1 MLKRIIFTVTNDLVY
16 DQRMKR
22 ICTSVANAGYDV
34 VLVGRTFKKAPQLL
48 HATYT
53 QKRIACWFGKS
64 VFFYIEYNIRLFFYL
79 LFQKC
84 DCICAIDLDTILPV
98 LFVSKIKQTKRVYDA
113 HELFCEMEEIAR
125 RPKVYKVWK
134 AIEKYAVPQFKN
146 GYTIGTLYA
155 LEFKKMYQVDYKI
168 VRNATI
174 YSEKKINT
182 TAKYLLY
189 QGAVNE
195 GRSFETLI
203 PAMQYVDATLI
214 ICGSG
219 NFFES
224 TKLLIEKYNVQEKVV
239 LKGFIEPEKLKEY
252 TANAYAGITLF
263 TNTGRSNYLSLANRF
278 FDYMHYGVPQICV
291 PYPEYELI
299 NNEFEIALF
308 VNDTTEKSIAATLNK
323 IIGNE
328 ALHQQLSA
336 NAIACSKKYNWQNEE
351 KTLIQFYK
359 NILG

>member
-1 MLKRIIFTVTNDLVY
+1 MKRIIFTVTNDLVY

-22 ICTSVANAGYDV
+22 ICTSVANAGYEV

-48 HATYT
+48 PAYYT

-64 VFFYIEYNIRLFFYL
+64 IWFYIEYNIRLFFYL
-79 LFQKC
+79 LFQKS

-98 LFVSKIKQTKRVYDA
+98 FLISKIKNTQRVYDA

-125 RPKVYKVWK
+125 RPKVHQVWK
-134 AIEKYAVPQFKN
+134 AIEKYCVPKFKH
-146 GYTIGTLYA
+146 GYTIGTLYGQ
-155 LEFKKMYQVDYKI
+155 EFKTMYNVNYNI

-174 YSEKKINT
+174 YTEKKRNESE
-182 TAKYLLY
+182 KYLLY

-203 PAMQYVDATLI
+203 PAMQYVDAKLI
-214 ICGSG
+214 ICGMG

-224 TKLLIEKYNVQEKVV
+224 TKQLIKQYNLENKIT
-239 LKGFIEPEKLKEY
+239 LKGYIEPDKLQTF

-263 TNTGRSNYLSLANRF
+263 TNTGLSNYLSLANRF
-278 FDYMHYGVPQICV
+278 FDYMHHGVPQICV
-291 PYPEYELI
+291 PYPEYQLI

-308 VNDTTEKSIAATLNK
+308 VKDTTEKSIAAVLNTML
-323 IIGNE
+323 NNT
-328 ALHQQLSA
+328 ALHQKLSD

-351 KTLIQFYK
+351 KTLVQFYK